1 MKKAEL
7 ISEMNSAI
15 GCQYIGISQRRAYLE
30 YWDVIGSGND
40 GRTIVFWTQ
49 LTELPSNVVQ
59 QLRAGTP
66 PWKPWRGYEKK
77 ND

>member
-30 YWDVIGSGND
+30 YWDGLAQVTTAEPSSSGLN
-40 GRTIVFWTQ
+40 
-49 LTELPSNVVQ
+49 
-59 QLRAGTP
+59 
-66 PWKPWRGYEKK
+66 
-77 ND
+77 